1 MDDFLIELLNNK
13 KYLKVRNELMLMNI
27 VDIAQVLE
35 ELNREQLLIIF
46 RILPK
51 EIAAGVFSHIPNDLQ
66 QYIIESI
73 TDRETTSIV
82 EKLFLDDTV
91 DFLEEM
97 PSNVVKKVLKNT
109 DEETRRLIN
118 QFLNYPEDSA
128 GSIMTIEFVDLKKHM
143 TVGEALAHIKAT
155 GVDKETINNCY
166 VIDQTR
172 RLEGV
177 VSIRKLILC
186 DSDEKIGDIMSKD
199 ILSANTLDD
208 QEKIALLFKK
218 YDLTTLPVV
227 DNENRLVG
235 IVTIDDIVDIIDEEN
250 TEDLHKMAAMQP
262 MEDEYLKTNAFV
274 LAKHRIVW
282 LLVLMLSATFT
293 GSIIQKYEG
302 ALQSAVILATFI
314 PMLMDTGGNSGS
326 QSSTLIIRGMALGEI
341 STSDIFQVLFKE
353 VKVGVITG
361 SVLAAVNFLRLML
374 FSKLDTLVN
383 LTVCMTLFFTV
394 VISKLAG
401 GLLPLLAKK
410 VRLDPAIMAGPLITT
425 IVDVLALSVYFS
437 LATRFLNIYPPI
449 GTLLFVMAIVIL

>member
-1 MDDFLIELLNNK
+1 MDDFLKELIENK
-13 KYLKVRNELMLMNI
+13 KYLKARNELIEMNI
-27 VDIAQVLE
+27 VDIAQILE
-35 ELNREQLLIIF
+35 ELDKEKLLIIF

-51 EIAAGVFSHIPNDLQ
+51 EIAAGVFSHISIELQ

-73 TDRETTSIV
+73 TDKETTGII
-82 EKLFLDDTV
+82 EKLYLDDTV

-118 QFLNYPEDSA
+118 QFLNYTEDSA

-143 TVGEALAHIKAT
+143 TVEEALAHIRAT
-155 GVDKETINNCY
+155 GVDKETINNCF
-166 VIDQTR
+166 VIDEVR

-177 VSIRKLILC
+177 VSIRKLILS
-186 DSDEKIGDIMSKD
+186 DSKAIIDDIMSTD
-199 ILSANTLDD
+199 ILYANTSDD

-250 TEDLHKMAAMQP
+250 TEDLHKMAAIQP
-262 MEDEYLKTNAFV
+262 FEDEYLKTNAFT

-282 LLVLMLSATFT
+282 LLVLMLSATLT

-302 ALQSAVILATFI
+302 MLQSAVILATFI

-326 QSSTLIIRGMALGEI
+326 QSSTLVIRGMALGEI
-341 STSDIFQVLFKE
+341 CTSDILKVLVKE
-353 VKVGVITG
+353 TKVGIIAG
-361 SVLAAVNFLRLML
+361 SVLAIVNFFRLIL
-374 FSKLDTLVN
+374 FSKMDTLISATVS
-383 LTVCMTLFFTV
+383 LTLLFTV
-394 VISKLAG
+394 IIAKLAG
-401 GLLPLLAKK
+401 GLLPIIAKK

-425 IVDVLALSVYFS
+425 IVDVLALAVYFS
-437 LATRFLNIYPPI
+437 LATKLLNI
-449 GTLLFVMAIVIL
+449 

>member
-13 KYLKVRNELMLMNI
+13 KYLKVRNELMQMNI

>member
-1 MDDFLIELLNNK
+1 MDDFLKELLDCK
-13 KYLKVRNELMLMNI
+13 KYLQVRNELIEMNI
-27 VDIAQVLE
+27 VDIAQILE
-35 ELNREQLLIIF
+35 ELDKEKLLIIF

-51 EIAAGVFSHIPNDLQ
+51 EIAAGVFSHTPIELQ

-73 TDRETTSIV
+73 TDKETSNIV
-82 EKLFLDDTV
+82 SKLYLDDTV

-109 DEETRRLIN
+109 DEETRKLIN

-143 TVGEALAHIKAT
+143 TVAEALEHIRAT
-155 GVDKETINNCY
+155 GVDKETINNCF
-166 VIDQTR
+166 VIDEVR

-177 VSIRKLILC
+177 VSIRKIILS
-186 DSDEKIGDIMSKD
+186 DSDEIIDDIMDTD

-208 QEKIALLFKK
+208 QEKIAFLFKK

-250 TEDLHKMAAMQP
+250 TEDLHKMAAIQP
-262 MEDEYLKTNAFV
+262 LEDEYLKTNAFV

-282 LLVLMLSATFT
+282 LMVLMLSATLT
-293 GSIIQKYEG
+293 GGIIQRYEG
-302 ALQSAVILATFI
+302 MLQSAVILATFI

-341 STSDIFQVLFKE
+341 STSDAFKVLVKE
-353 VKVGVITG
+353 IKVGIIAG
-361 SVLAAVNFLRLML
+361 STLAFVNFLRLIL
-374 FSKLDTLVN
+374 FSKLGYLVSA
-383 LTVCMTLFFTV
+383 TVSMTLLFTV
-394 VISKLAG
+394 IIAKLVG

-410 VRLDPAIMAGPLITT
+410 IRLDPAIMAGPLITT
-425 IVDVLALSVYFS
+425 IVDVLALAVYFN
-437 LATRFLNIYPPI
+437 LATRFLSI
-449 GTLLFVMAIVIL
+449 

>member
-13 KYLKVRNELMLMNI
+13 KYLKVRNELMQMNI

-383 LTVCMTLFFTV
+383 LTVCLTLFFTV
-394 VISKLAG
+394 VI
-401 GLLPLLAKK
+401 
-410 VRLDPAIMAGPLITT
+410 
-425 IVDVLALSVYFS
+425 
-437 LATRFLNIYPPI
+437 
-449 GTLLFVMAIVIL
+449 